1 MEGMRTHLPI
11 GRCRRSD
18 EIHIV
23 LVLIIIVVERWAHP
37 GVSHAPERR
46 LAACEGE
53 WAARDSR
60 AEDARLLRRAER
72 GKFGGDFARR

>member
-23 LVLIIIVVERWAHP
+23 LVLIIKQYKALPFITLQ
-37 GVSHAPERR
+37 SHGI
-46 LAACEGE
+46 EGS
-53 WAARDSR
+53 A
-60 AEDARLLRRAER
+60 
-72 GKFGGDFARR
+72 